1 MLAMAQHINFFAV
14 QVAAQSA
21 TFLEFYVH
29 TKQFQ
34 MKPRYKDYCS
44 VRWNTT
50 RETCY
55 IQSRPTCS
63 HRLRSLI
70 VTPNRLYV
78 HMCII
83 MKYMGLIMVSDRSN
97 AQQDVVMIS
106 LLRCSLV
113 FQETASF
120 AIINP

>member
-63 HRLRSLI
+63 HSVRAYDPIYLRE
-70 VTPNRLYV
+70 
-78 HMCII
+78 
-83 MKYMGLIMVSDRSN
+83 
-97 AQQDVVMIS
+97 Q
-106 LLRCSLV
+106 LV
-113 FQETASF
+113 APSGGRHCH
-120 AIINP
+120 